1 MSKMKVIPECV
12 ALLGDLVAS
21 RTTERSR
28 VHEKLLSALDETN
41 GSVNSV
47 DPLRVTV
54 GDEVQGVYATLGDA
68 LRASFL
74 VKDKLFGTA
83 DIRFGIGGG
92 DVRIIDADRGIQDG
106 NAWWLAREAID
117 FAEDLA
123 RQTGYSGVRTAI
135 CDERPAAL
143 PAANAMVQL
152 VDSSMAGLREGTRRS
167 LIGLRQGL
175 DNAQVAR
182 SEGISESA
190 NSQRV
195 QHNDLRVLADAITAL
210 HGLP

>member
-135 CDERPAAL
+135 RDERPAAL

>member
-135 CDERPAAL
+135 RDERPAAL

-152 VDSSMAGLREGTRRS
+152 VDSSMAGLREEHGAASSACDKGSTTHRWPVRRGSASPPTRNGS
-167 LIGLRQGL
+167 
-175 DNAQVAR
+175 
-182 SEGISESA
+182 S
-190 NSQRV
+190 
-195 QHNDLRVLADAITAL
+195 TTT
-210 HGLP
+210 

>member
-123 RQTGYSGVRTAI
+123 HQTGYSGVRTAI
-135 CDERPAAL
+135 RDERPAAL
-143 PAANAMVQL
+143 PVANAMVQL